1 MREIKFNR
9 TDFIAVY
16 DEVYSKEKCE
26 ELIKYINLLDKNAF
40 ITDPIRAVK
49 EALNSKKFSI

>member
-16 DEVYSKEKCE
+16 DEVYSKDNALDAKII
-26 ELIKYINLLDKNAF
+26 ELDLKNRRIK
-40 ITDPIRAVK
+40 PR
-49 EALNSKKFSI
+49 S